1 MKSIDQVY
9 QLYFRDIYQFLLSL
23 SRDHYTAEDLV
34 QETFLRAYLYL
45 EFYHNENVKSWLFTV
60 AYRTYIDYYRKHRKS
75 VVTETDFFQQLQKNE
90 AEIHHQLILSEEV
103 QEVLALIDQLPDKQR
118 TAIILHDIHELS
130 YKEAS
135 QIMDVKLG
143 HFKILLFRG
152 RQAIRQRKDENQ

>member
-9 QLYFRDIYQFLLSL
+9 QLYFRGVYHFLLSL

-60 AYRTYIDYYRKHRKS
+60 AYRTYIDYYRRHRKN
-75 VVTETDFFQQLQKNE
+75 VVTDTDFFQQLQKND
-90 AEIHHQLILSEEV
+90 ADIHHQLILSEEV

>member
-9 QLYFRDIYQFLLSL
+9 QLYFRDVYHFLLSL

-60 AYRTYIDYYRKHRKS
+60 AYRTYIDYYRRHRKN
-75 VVTETDFFQQLQKNE
+75 VVTDTDFFQQLQKND
-90 AEIHHQLILSEEV
+90 ADIHHQLILSEEV

>member
-1 MKSIDQVY
+1 MIIIEGIEK
-9 QLYFRDIYQFLLSL
+9 
-23 SRDHYTAEDLV
+23 
-34 QETFLRAYLYL
+34 
-45 EFYHNENVKSWLFTV
+45 N
-60 AYRTYIDYYRKHRKS
+60 
-75 VVTETDFFQQLQKNE
+75 VVTDTDFFQQLQKNE
-90 AEIHHQLILSEEV
+90 VDIHHQLILSEEV